1 MRFPL
6 AAACLGSAVCCAAL
20 HASVIPVFHLDPAA
34 LQAFQNYV
42 SQFERDVATPYAE
55 SGKMWIDT
63 ASCCV
68 RNGTFAAGKP
78 VVEPRENRDITGGSI
93 HHFSG
98 AMYVSGGTI
107 EKVSRI
113 MRDYPN
119 YPKYFKPEV
128 LKGSAVRNPDSTPAD
143 EHYTSHI
150 SLTQS
155 TLWIGVA
162 YDCTYDTHYRLLDPH
177 RWQSASSATSIRE
190 WLDPK
195 DVSRGYYP
203 EGEDHGFLWR
213 TNTFW
218 FVRERDGGVDVEL
231 DSMTLSRPVPT
242 GFGWWGTKRTHD
254 AVDKMLRDMKAA
266 VDALN

>member
-20 HASVIPVFHLDPAA
+20 HASVIPVFHLDAAA

-42 SQFERDVATPYAE
+42 AQFERDVATPYVE
-55 SGKMWIDT
+55 SGKMWMDGS
-63 ASCCV
+63 SCC
-68 RNGTFAAGKP
+68 RTSSSFAAGKP
-78 VVEPRENRDITGGSI
+78 VVEPRENRDIAGGSV

-98 AMYVSGGTI
+98 VVYVQGGTI
-107 EKVSRI
+107 EKVARI
-113 MRDYPN
+113 MRDYPS

-128 LKGSAVRNPDSTPAD
+128 LKGIGVRHPDSTPTD

-150 SLTQS
+150 SLIQS

-177 RWQSASSATSIRE
+177 RWESVSSAASIRE

-231 DSMTLSRPVPT
+231 DSMTLSRPIPT
-242 GFGWWGTKRTHD
+242 GFGWWGTKRTRD

-266 VDALN
+266 VDAL